1 MDEKQYVF
9 KSARFNRQ
17 REQDEAALQI
27 IEHWDRQGYS
37 FKELVT
43 DRLIRGENV
52 DPVMFQKGDYPYQ
65 KPATVDDIRDLL
77 SEMPQ
82 SSGITLDEVRQLLE
96 SFADEIVRHLKKSG
110 GRVHDTL
117 DDDDGE
123 TVSTFAKN
131 FARGFMQ
138 RQRKG
143 MGEDDE

>member
-52 DPVMFQKGDYPYQ
+52 DPVMFQRV
-65 KPATVDDIRDLL
+65 TIHTRN
-77 SEMPQ
+77 
-82 SSGITLDEVRQLLE
+82 
-96 SFADEIVRHLKKSG
+96 RH
-110 GRVHDTL
+110 R
-117 DDDDGE
+117 
-123 TVSTFAKN
+123 
-131 FARGFMQ
+131 
-138 RQRKG
+138 
-143 MGEDDE
+143 